1 MKNLEDKI
9 SSFSYSANE
18 VLEVPHSNADEI
30 KLSQPKLNTWLN
42 IYGLDN
48 KTEFS
53 EIIKNNSLDDF
64 IKLLIQENTHRNK
77 TIELEENI
85 FLAINTIHLKRNK
98 ITTEQMLFVVSPNYV
113 WSIQEKHGDYF
124 GEIRFRL
131 RENKGIVRKKN
142 ADYLLYLIIDA
153 IIDNYANVYETINKK
168 IGRIKDLASAN
179 LDESYVM
186 KIEGFKQQLF
196 QLKKAVSSLREAIF
210 KLENCELEGFDT
222 RYFSESK
229 EQAHFL
235 IDDIDFDLVQL
246 ESNLNLVFNLQNNR
260 LNQVMKTLTIFS
272 VIFIPLTF
280 LAGIYGMNFDYIPE
294 TKSQYGYFILL
305 GVMLVIT
312 LLTLFMIKK
321 RNWFK

>member
-9 SSFSYSANE
+9 SCFSYSANE
-18 VLEVPHSNADEI
+18 VFEVKHTNGKEI

-48 KTEFS
+48 KIDFS
-53 EIIKNNSLDDF
+53 EIIKNNSLDEF

-77 TIELEENI
+77 TIELEDNI
-85 FLAINTIHLKRNK
+85 FLAINTIHLKK
-98 ITTEQMLFVVSPNYV
+98 SAITTEQMLFVVSPNYV
-113 WSIQEKHGDYF
+113 WSIQEKPGDYF
-124 GEIRFRL
+124 GEIRFRI

-153 IIDNYANVYETINKK
+153 IIDNYANVYETINKN
-168 IGRIKDLASAN
+168 IGGIRDLSSVN
-179 LDESYVM
+179 LDDAYVM
-186 KIEGFKQQLF
+186 KVEGFKQQLF
-196 QLKKAVSSLREAIF
+196 QLKKAISSLREAIF
-210 KLENCELEGFDT
+210 KLENCELDGFDT

-229 EQAHFL
+229 EQANFL
-235 IDDIDFDLVQL
+235 IDDVDFDLVQL
-246 ESNLNLVFNLQNNR
+246 ESNLNLVFNLQSNR

-294 TKSQYGYFILL
+294 TKSEYGYFILL

-312 LLTLFMIKK
+312 LLTLYMIKK

>member
-1 MKNLEDKI
+1 M
-9 SSFSYSANE
+9 
-18 VLEVPHSNADEI
+18 
-30 KLSQPKLNTWLN
+30 
-42 IYGLDN
+42 
-48 KTEFS
+48 
-53 EIIKNNSLDDF
+53 
-64 IKLLIQENTHRNK
+64 
-77 TIELEENI
+77 
-85 FLAINTIHLKRNK
+85 
-98 ITTEQMLFVVSPNYV
+98 
-113 WSIQEKHGDYF
+113 
-124 GEIRFRL
+124 RFRL

-179 LDESYVM
+179 LNESYVM
-186 KIEGFKQQLF
+186 KIEGFKQQFF

-210 KLENCELEGFDT
+210 KLENCELEGFDK

>member
-1 MKNLEDKI
+1 
-9 SSFSYSANE
+9 
-18 VLEVPHSNADEI
+18 
-30 KLSQPKLNTWLN
+30 
-42 IYGLDN
+42 
-48 KTEFS
+48 
-53 EIIKNNSLDDF
+53 
-64 IKLLIQENTHRNK
+64 
-77 TIELEENI
+77 
-85 FLAINTIHLKRNK
+85 
-98 ITTEQMLFVVSPNYV
+98 
-113 WSIQEKHGDYF
+113 
-124 GEIRFRL
+124 
-131 RENKGIVRKKN
+131 
-142 ADYLLYLIIDA
+142 
-153 IIDNYANVYETINKK
+153 
-168 IGRIKDLASAN
+168 
-179 LDESYVM
+179 M
-186 KIEGFKQQLF
+186 KIEGFKQQFF

-210 KLENCELEGFDT
+210 KLENCELEGFDK

-260 LNQVMKTLTIFS
+260 LNQVMKTLTFFS